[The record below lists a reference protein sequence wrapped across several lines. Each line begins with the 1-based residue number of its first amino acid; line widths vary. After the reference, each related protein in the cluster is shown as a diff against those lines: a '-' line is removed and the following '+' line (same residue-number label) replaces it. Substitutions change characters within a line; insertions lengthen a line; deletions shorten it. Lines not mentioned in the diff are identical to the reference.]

1 VPSFKQE
8 AFQNVNKRLL
18 EARPG
23 RDYLGLMIEPSRT
36 GQWTGQHIRDLFGRA
51 ADGLRQFIPQRFRRD
66 RPVVPVVRLT
76 GIVGFSTPLRPGL
89 SLAGIARTL
98 DRAFAMRGSP
108 AVALSINSPGGS
120 PVQSHLIFRRVRELA
135 KEHKRQVIAFIED
148 AGASGGYMIACAADE
163 IVADPH
169 SIVGSIGVVGGSF
182 GFDKLIAKLGID
194 RRLYTSGEHKAML
207 DPFLPENPDDVERLK
222 KLQREIHDD
231 FIALVKSR
239 RAGKLSGPQDEL
251 FSGAY
256 WTGRRAL
263 ELGLVDAIG
272 DLREVLRER
281 FGDKLVTPLV
291 TAERG
296 FWGRRRLG
304 VGRGGDAP
312 AALTQFGLAEELISA
327 LEARAMWARYGL

>member
-1 VPSFKQE
+1 MTDSS
-8 AFQNVNKRLL
+8 
-18 EARPG
+18 PG
-23 RDYLGLMIEPSRT
+23 TSIRHLSALVLG
-36 GQWTGQHIRDLFGRA
+36 
-51 ADGLRQFIPQRFRRD
+51 GLRSLVPRRFRRD
-66 RPVVPVVRLT
+66 RPIVPVVRLT

-89 SLAGIARTL
+89 TLAGLARTL
-98 DRAFAMRGSP
+98 ERAFTVRRA
-108 AVALSINSPGGS
+108 AAIALVINSPGGS
-120 PVQSHLIFRRVRELA
+120 PVQSHLIFRRIRQLGEQY
-135 KEHKRQVIAFIED
+135 KRPVIAFIED

-163 IVADPH
+163 IVADQH

-182 GFDKLIAKLGID
+182 GFDKAIAKLGVE

-239 RAGKLSGPQDEL
+239 RAGKLAGAEDDL

-272 DLREVLRER
+272 DLRSVLRER
-281 FGDKLVTPLV
+281 FGDKVVTPLV
-291 TAERG
+291 SADRG
-296 FWGRRRLG
+296 WLGRRLLG
-304 VGRGGDAP
+304 TTGDAP
-312 AALTQFGLAEELISA
+312 LADPTRLAVAEDLISA
-327 LEARAMWARYGL
+327 LEARAIWGRYGL